1 MFFGENK
8 QSVPNHISVGQTLQK
23 TAANS
28 GI

>member
-8 QSVPNHISVGQTLQK
+8 QSVTNSISVGQTLQK
-23 TAANS
+23 TPANS